1 MANVIDFGSLFQNAT
16 VAGVPLLLFVIAIV
30 QEIKQDFGLEGQ
42 TKTVRLIAVVTG
54 LVLGIGQQLT
64 ISVPVGFSGWFTA
77 VAFGL
82 LLGLGA
88 SRLYDAGES
97 LMRASRSAQD

>member
-1 MANVIDFGSLFQNAT
+1 MIDFGSLFDNAT

-30 QEIKQDFGLEGQ
+30 QEIKQDFNLDGQ
-42 TKTVRLIAVVTG
+42 VIRIVALVTG
-54 LVLGIGQQLT
+54 LVLGIGYQMTLKM
-64 ISVPVGFSGWFTA
+64 PVGFEGWFT
-77 VAFGL
+77 VVIFGA

-97 LMRASRSAQD
+97 LMRAARVPDSMG

>member
-1 MANVIDFGSLFQNAT
+1 MENVIDFGALFKDAQI
-16 VAGVPLLLFVIAIV
+16 AGIPLLLFVIAIV

-42 TKTVRLIAVVTG
+42 VKTVRLIAVVTG
-54 LVLGIGQQLT
+54 LVLGIGRQLT
-64 ISVPVGFSGWFTA
+64 LSVPADFSGWFTA

-88 SRLYDAGES
+88 ARLYDAGES